1 MAEWTVIGDGDIDR
15 DQNLKI
21 KELGLYT
28 VGSYCKIFFKEGQN
42 IITLLDLQWLE
53 QKTVRG

>member
-21 KELGLYT
+21 KELGLYI
-28 VGSYCKIFFKEGQN
+28 VGSYYTIFFKEGQN